1 MPKNGLEPRL
11 GNGGGR
17 TRWGSIQHPDGAD
30 SARSLAPGGVGRGG
44 VWIEKRLERW
54 TEVFGGQLKGLVF
67 FPRAVEGS

>member
-30 SARSLAPGGVGRGG
+30 SARSLAPGGWVEVEYGLRRGWRGG
-44 VWIEKRLERW
+44 RRFL
-54 TEVFGGQLKGLVF
+54 G
-67 FPRAVEGS
+67 AN